1 MKSVVFELHFQW
13 EKIKRS
19 FEEQLPAFQV
29 YKGLSFQ
36 AFTGLKSQFLI
47 ALIRFRIIGI
57 DNLVTV

>member
-19 FEEQLPAFQV
+19 FDEQLPAFQV

-57 DNLVTV
+57 